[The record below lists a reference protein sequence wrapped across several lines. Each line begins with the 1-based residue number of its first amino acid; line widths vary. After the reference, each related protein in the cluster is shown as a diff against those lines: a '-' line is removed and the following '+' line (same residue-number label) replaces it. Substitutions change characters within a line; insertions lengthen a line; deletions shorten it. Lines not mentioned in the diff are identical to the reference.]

1 MKTKIILSVVA
12 CAVLSGCGAS
22 TPTMSQAE
30 LDGIKATLE
39 KAKRELVTVS
49 GGESLTTGAG
59 TADEKTVTT
68 TTTVTGAGTVVEST
82 VTETETVTAANS
94 TTRKVTENTVK
105 TLENISSNSV
115 IQGYAVQDF
124 SGAST
129 EPNENMNGIA
139 LLTSDTLTSD
149 ATKMFSSTSNT
160 GGEPVAV
167 AGLSSGWYDSTQI
180 IGGKEYDV
188 RYHLSSDRPE
198 GSVAASAIDLC
209 QPTSQCGYSYFVI
222 APPVSNMPTSGNY
235 TYTGG
240 LMFGVVEEPGDS
252 MEYGDFTMAVSF
264 ESGTAVLTSEIAY
277 SEGGEDKSFS
287 VDSATLTIDNATGT
301 FSGDAGT
308 VTDNTEIVTIDGI
321 TTYGRFGGNGAQS
334 VIGVFSSDKVYEE
347 DAMLNVSGSFAGE
360 MTP

>member
-82 VTETETVTAANS
+82 VTETTTVTAANS

-180 IGGKEYDV
+180 IGGNEYDI
-188 RYHLSSDRPE
+188 RMYTASNGE
-198 GSVAASAIDLC
+198 ESVASPAIDLC
-209 QPTSQCGYSYFVI
+209 QPTSQCGYSYFVV

-235 TYTGG
+235 IYTGG